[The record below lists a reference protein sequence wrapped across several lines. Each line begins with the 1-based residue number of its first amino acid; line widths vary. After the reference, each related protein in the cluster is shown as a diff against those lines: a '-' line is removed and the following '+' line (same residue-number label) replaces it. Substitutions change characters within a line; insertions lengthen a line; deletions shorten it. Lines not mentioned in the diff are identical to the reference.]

1 MPDSAVPVP
10 LGKWS
15 DRILP
20 DLDALYRDL
29 HRHPELSGAEVRTA
43 GILAAQLDGS
53 GYRVATSGGGPG
65 VVGFL
70 SRGNGPVVMVR
81 TDMDGLPIREETGLP
96 YASTD
101 MALSGGTT
109 VPVMHACG
117 HDLHMADFAGTARLL
132 AREDCTWSGTLLF
145 VAQPAEETGE
155 GARAMIHDGLFSRFP
170 VPQSALTLHA
180 DPVLPAGTVGSRP
193 GILSA
198 GSHSLEAV
206 IRGVSGHGAH
216 PHRARD
222 PVVIAA
228 QAVLALQTVVSREI
242 DPREVAVLTIGAIH
256 GGSRNNIIP
265 PEVRM
270 SINLRFNSAEV
281 RDAMEAAVRRILAG
295 IAQAAGVPEDLAPVV
310 TPVTDPLPPLV
321 NDPHLTARV
330 MQAIARELGKTNVV
344 EIGQLT
350 GSEDFGVYREALPS
364 LRLCTFRLGVADP
377 ARARPAGTGSR
388 EPPDLHSSRFAPV
401 AGPAIRT
408 GVTAMAAAALDLL
421 GSGEG

>member
-1 MPDSAVPVP
+1 M
-10 LGKWS
+10 
-15 DRILP
+15 
-20 DLDALYRDL
+20 
-29 HRHPELSGAEVRTA
+29 
-43 GILAAQLDGS
+43 
-53 GYRVATSGGGPG
+53 
-65 VVGFL
+65 
-70 SRGNGPVVMVR
+70 
-81 TDMDGLPIREETGLP
+81 
-96 YASTD
+96 
-101 MALSGGTT
+101 
-109 VPVMHACG
+109 
-117 HDLHMADFAGTARLL
+117 
-132 AREDCTWSGTLLF
+132 
-145 VAQPAEETGE
+145 
-155 GARAMIHDGLFSRFP
+155 
-170 VPQSALTLHA
+170 
-180 DPVLPAGTVGSRP
+180 
-193 GILSA
+193 
-198 GSHSLEAV
+198 
-206 IRGVSGHGAH
+206 
-216 PHRARD
+216 
-222 PVVIAA
+222 
-228 QAVLALQTVVSREI
+228 
-242 DPREVAVLTIGAIH
+242 LTIGAIH

-388 EPPDLHSSRFAPV
+388 EPPYLHSSRFAPV

>member
-1 MPDSAVPVP
+1 
-10 LGKWS
+10 
-15 DRILP
+15 
-20 DLDALYRDL
+20 
-29 HRHPELSGAEVRTA
+29 
-43 GILAAQLDGS
+43 
-53 GYRVATSGGGPG
+53 
-65 VVGFL
+65 
-70 SRGNGPVVMVR
+70 
-81 TDMDGLPIREETGLP
+81 
-96 YASTD
+96 
-101 MALSGGTT
+101 
-109 VPVMHACG
+109 
-117 HDLHMADFAGTARLL
+117 
-132 AREDCTWSGTLLF
+132 
-145 VAQPAEETGE
+145 
-155 GARAMIHDGLFSRFP
+155 
-170 VPQSALTLHA
+170 
-180 DPVLPAGTVGSRP
+180 
-193 GILSA
+193 
-198 GSHSLEAV
+198 
-206 IRGVSGHGAH
+206 
-216 PHRARD
+216 
-222 PVVIAA
+222 
-228 QAVLALQTVVSREI
+228 
-242 DPREVAVLTIGAIH
+242 VLTIGAIH

-344 EIGQLT
+344 EIGHLT